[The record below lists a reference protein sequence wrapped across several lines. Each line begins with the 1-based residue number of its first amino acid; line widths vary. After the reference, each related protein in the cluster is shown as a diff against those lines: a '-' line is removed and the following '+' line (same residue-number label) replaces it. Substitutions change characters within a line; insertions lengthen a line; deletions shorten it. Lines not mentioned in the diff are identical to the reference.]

1 MRYSLRQVLFLLII
15 SVPNKSNIVLSFDIE
30 KFEVSR
36 ENNNNVVVGGT
47 TRNGTSTVVSE
58 CDNAIY
64 GSLNA
69 ARKLIPPPVESIENG
84 DTESVEWWMEHSILL
99 NNAWTQWKKE
109 QETEYHHQQQHC
121 IFSSLTVKSIINS
134 DLQRDV
140 YQTLKDPTLENEEQ
154 IHRAWEEVE
163 LSTTLPTEILSK
175 NNENGREGNHKVFR
189 YENFISPKGVIAL
202 RNHLDAIADSGVPR
216 RRPNAMNRHGLL
228 LDPAVPG
235 GVAGNLEIHNFLDN
249 LVRDF
254 VRPLG
259 RSFFPIFCGSPED
272 DIKYYAFTT
281 RYGGPSSTGD
291 LVLNEHSDASV
302 ITININLNLPNETY
316 TGSSIYFV
324 DENEKGKK
332 QREQLQF
339 ESGTAL
345 LHRGMTRH
353 GSIPLKSGQR
363 NNLIIWLHGKE
374 GYVRISPYE
383 EHERLTVLERWSFGS
398 TKEDNSS
405 RERFG
410 RLELKDLEP

>member
-1 MRYSLRQVLFLLII
+1 MITMKRYSMRQVIFVLIML
-15 SVPNKSNIVLSFDIE
+15 VPNKGYVVLSSFETE
-30 KFEVSR
+30 KFEVKK

-47 TRNGTSTVVSE
+47 NFTSTVELKNQE
-58 CDNAIY
+58 CDNEIY
-64 GSLNA
+64 SSLAA

-84 DTESVEWWMEHSILL
+84 DMESTEWWMEHSTLL

-109 QETEYHHQQQHC
+109 QEETGYHHQKQHC
-121 IFSSLTVKSIINS
+121 IFSSLKVNSIINS

-140 YQTLKDPTLENEEQ
+140 YQTLKKPTLENEER
-154 IHRAWEEVE
+154 IHRAWEEVL
-163 LSTTLPTEILSK
+163 LSTSIPTEIFSK
-175 NNENGREGNHKVFR
+175 NNEDGREENHKVFR
-189 YENFISPKGVIAL
+189 YENFISPGGVIAL
-202 RNHLDAIADSGVPR
+202 RNHLDAITGSGVPR

-235 GVAGNLEIHNFLDN
+235 GVAGNLEIHQFLDN

-259 RSFFPIFCGSPED
+259 RSFFPTFCGSPED
-272 DIKYYAFTT
+272 DIKYYAFTI
-281 RYGGPSSTGD
+281 RYGGHPSEGD

-324 DENEKGKK
+324 DENEKAEK

-363 NNLIIWLHGKE
+363 NNLVIWLHGKE
-374 GYVRISPYE
+374 GYVRTSPYK
-383 EHERLTVLERWSFGS
+383 EHERLTVSERWSFVS
-398 TKEDNSS
+398 TKEDNPSS
-405 RERFG
+405 ER
-410 RLELKDLEP
+410 